1 LRARRTGLL
10 IFLLGL
16 VQAEEGEN
24 LGEIAAEEPMVLKAA
39 HQIDLVVRVSNSW
52 EEEWVS
58 SFLKMT
64 VSAKVPKP

>member
-1 LRARRTGLL
+1 
-10 IFLLGL
+10 

-24 LGEIAAEEPMVLKAA
+24 PGELVAEEPMVLKAA
-39 HQIDLVVRVSNSW
+39 HQIDLVLRVLHFW

-58 SFLKMT
+58 SSLKMT

>member
-1 LRARRTGLL
+1 LS

-24 LGEIAAEEPMVLKAA
+24 PGELVAEEPMVLKAA
-39 HQIDLVVRVSNSW
+39 HQIDLVLRVLHFW

-58 SFLKMT
+58 SSLKMT